1 MEKPNFTSVVFFYT
15 NIALQHLGIVKNPLT
30 DKVEKNLEIAKYTI
44 DTLDMLK
51 EKTKG
56 NLEENEEKLLA
67 STISDLTLAYVKMKE
82 TGGKREEG
90 GEKIEKGREK
100 SEERGEQTEER
111 RVKGEE
117 RREKKG

>member
-1 MEKPNFTSVVFFYT
+1 MEKPNFISVVFFYT

-67 STISDLTLAYVKMKE
+67 STISDLKLTYVKMKE
-82 TGGKREEG
+82 TEEKTED
-90 GEKIEKGREK
+90 GEEKK
-100 SEERGEQTEER
+100 EER
-111 RVKGEE
+111 KGEE